1 MENVTRRD
9 FVRNSMAAG
18 AAVAT
23 AATSAGAAQGAA
35 SSEGTIKILAI
46 SCSPR
51 QGKSTATALGVCLQ
65 AAKEVSPKIETE
77 LIELAGLKING
88 SVAAGIPLAEGEQDD
103 FPKLVPKLADPHVQG
118 IILGTPVYFGNMS
131 SLCKAFLERCI
142 VLYQPDYVLSNK
154 AAGVVAVGGTRN
166 GGQEAT
172 IQSVQMS
179 LFCQEMILVGN
190 GRPGSRLGATVWS
203 GAEGGVLKDEFGM
216 TTTKTLGRRVAQ
228 IALQLAGPAR
238 PA

>member
-9 FVRNSMAAG
+9 FVRNSVAAG

-23 AATSAGAAQGAA
+23 AATSAGASQAA
-35 SSEGTIKILAI
+35 APAEETIKILAI

-65 AAKEVSPKIETE
+65 AAKEVSPRIETE

-88 SVAAGIPLAEGEQDD
+88 SLAAGIPLAEGEQDD
-103 FPKLVPKLADPHVQG
+103 FPKLVPKLADPRIRG

-131 SLCKAFLERCI
+131 SLCRAFLERCI
-142 VLYQPDYVLSNK
+142 VLYQDKSALRNK
-154 AAGVVAVGGTRN
+154 VAGVVAVGGTRN
-166 GGQEAT
+166 GGQEVT
-172 IQSVQMS
+172 IQSVQIS
-179 LFCQEMILVGN
+179 LFCQEMIVVGN
-190 GRPGSRLGATVWS
+190 GRPSPRHGATVWS

-216 TTTKTLGRRVAQ
+216 TTTKTLGRRVAEV
-228 IALQLAGPAR
+228 ALQMSGIR
-238 PA
+238 Y